1 MPAAHHKQV
10 RITSTGIYLPDT
22 VYTNEQ
28 IIERIKKTIDNP
40 EDPRLRDLDADK
52 ITANTGIITRHYAD
66 MTRAENPE
74 TAVNMSCIALNRAL
88 KRADWDVLEL
98 DFIIFATVSVGNN
111 PGDHLIPSAA
121 CHLQQEIGAYN
132 SMAYDLKAACSGWVY
147 AMSQAIANIEA
158 GLAAKGA
165 VICTETQERGLDYS
179 DPASCVLMGDVATA
193 TLVEKSEN
201 PDALFLHLEA
211 NSKRQL
217 KGILR
222 LNDANVYDDE
232 NSLTRPIFRLNGTSV
247 YKEGIRT
254 MSRLVKDTLQATGLS
269 IEDVDH
275 FIFHQA
281 NGSMLKRVAKMTGI
295 PAEKNLMNIQKIGN
309 TTSGTIPSVLHMFLE
324 DGTIQRHHKVLFV
337 SFGGGLT
344 AGALLMNI

>member
-1 MPAAHHKQV
+1 MPRAHHKKV

-28 IIERIKKTIDNP
+28 IIERIKKTINNP
-40 EDPRLRDLDADK
+40 EDPRLRDLDAEK
-52 ITANTGIITRHYAD
+52 ITANTGITTRHYAD
-66 MTRAENPE
+66 MTREENPE
-74 TAVNMSCIALNRAL
+74 TAVNMSCIALEQALTRA
-88 KRADWDVLEL
+88 KWDVLDLE
-98 DFIIFATVSVGNN
+98 FIIFATVSVGNN

-132 SMAYDLKAACSGWVY
+132 AMAYDLKAACSGWVY
-147 AMSQAIANIEA
+147 AMGQAIANIEA

-165 VICTETQERGLDYS
+165 VISTETQERGLDFS

-201 PDALFLHLEA
+201 PDVVFLHLEA
-211 NSKRQL
+211 NSKRHL
-217 KGILR
+217 KEILR
-222 LNDANVYDDE
+222 LNDANVYNDK
-232 NSLTRPIFRLNGTSV
+232 NSLTRPVFRLKGKTV
-247 YKEGIRT
+247 YKEGIRQ
-254 MSRLVKDTLQATGLS
+254 MSRLVRDTLQATGLS
-269 IEDVDH
+269 IDDVDH

-295 PAEKNLMNIQKIGN
+295 PAEKNLMNIHKIGN
-309 TTSGTIPSVLHMFLE
+309 TTAGTIPSVLHMYLE
-324 DGTIQRHHKVLFV
+324 DGTIQRHQKVLFV

-344 AGALLMNI
+344 SGALLMNI

>member
-1 MPAAHHKQV
+1 MPTAHSKKV
-10 RITSTGIYLPDT
+10 RITATGIYLPDT
-22 VYTNEQ
+22 VYSNKQ
-28 IIERIKKTIDNP
+28 IIERIRKTINNP
-40 EDPRLRDLDADK
+40 EDPRLQDLNADK
-52 ITANTGIITRHYAD
+52 IAANTGINTRHYAD
-66 MTRAENPE
+66 MTREKNPE
-74 TAVNMSCIALNRAL
+74 TAVNMSCIALKQAL
-88 KRADWDVLEL
+88 KHAEWDVLDL
-98 DFIIFATVSVGNN
+98 DFIIFATVSVGTN

-211 NSKRQL
+211 NSKKQL

-222 LNDANVYDDE
+222 LNDANVYNDK
-232 NSLTRPIFRLNGTSV
+232 NSLTRPVFRLKGTAV
-247 YKEGIRT
+247 YKEGIRK
-254 MSRLVKDTLQATGLS
+254 MSSLVQDTLQATGLS
-269 IEDVDH
+269 IDDVDH

-324 DGTIQRHHKVLFV
+324 DGTIKRHQKVLFI

-344 AGALLMNI
+344 SGALLMNI